1 MCASGIHGWCL
12 CRRSRWLSGGC
23 AVTPTSHKCDSC
35 VAFQSL
41 TANFRTL
48 QADWML
54 RAALYMCMIA
64 MAYRLHDACANTR
77 SRHRRR
83 QSHLRDSK
91 TASSDQE
98 AHCPTYAT
106 RCTKAQW
113 SQRTQ
118 STQRSRG
125 SSGRGPR
132 AGLDRSLAT
141 LWSIVI
147 EVFVPHFRSERNRLQ
162 RAGLQVRSLGRRRIV

>member
-1 MCASGIHGWCL
+1 MLAL
-12 CRRSRWLSGGC
+12 TLEVDTVGGK
-23 AVTPTSHKCDSC
+23 VTREIQRLQVAIKRHIALLMLPAAQKHNGHK
-35 VAFQSL
+35 
-41 TANFRTL
+41 
-48 QADWML
+48 
-54 RAALYMCMIA
+54 
-64 MAYRLHDACANTR
+64 
-77 SRHRRR
+77 
-83 QSHLRDSK
+83 
-91 TASSDQE
+91 
-98 AHCPTYAT
+98 
-106 RCTKAQW
+106 